1 MNRCTVIDLLED
13 KYGLNKDELSKRE
26 LAIIGLCTNE
36 LADDEEQ
43 ELNLH
48 LVSLSFKA
56 GDKILVCGQL
66 ITEVI
71 KVDGEK
77 IYFLDEQKVECWD
90 TVEVINPYSS

>member
-13 KYGLNKDELSKRE
+13 KYGLNKGELSKRE

-48 LVSLSFKA
+48 LVSQRSEL
-56 GDKILVCGQL
+56 L
-66 ITEVI
+66 IRFGFYVTNGNYKKLCNDVRA
-71 KVDGEK
+71 
-77 IYFLDEQKVECWD
+77 
-90 TVEVINPYSS
+90 TVKNFEADI